1 MSTACFFPQVWDFG
15 FGFPPSASASAFNRA
30 LFTPRRGA
38 LVSTFRGPAGGS
50 ARFQPCSFYPQARRF
65 GFDFAR
71 AGAGGSGALST
82 VLFLPQGAA
91 FRFRF
96 CEGRRGRRGRAFNR
110 ALFTPSCGV
119 SVSILRGRAWAAH
132 AAGLGTDRPRCRGGR
147 QVFARGRQVPGSWR
161 QAGACKRSCAGRTG
175 PVWERIKAAYCRR
188 RGPAGRLCGWRCPA
202 AQFCLAR
209 RRVSGLARESISAW
223 RF

>member
-15 FGFPPSASASAFNRA
+15 FGFPPSARASAFNRA
-30 LFTPRRGA
+30 LFTPSRGA
-38 LVSTFRGPAGGS
+38 LVSTLRGP
-50 ARFQPCSFYPQARRF
+50 
-65 GFDFAR
+65 
-71 AGAGGSGALST
+71 AGGSGALST

-96 CEGRRGRRGRAFNR
+96 CEGRRGRLRGAFNRALFTPKARRFGFDFARAGVGGVGALFNR

-202 AQFCLAR
+202 ARFCLAPADQR
-209 RRVSGLARESISAW
+209 PGARVD
-223 RF
+223 

>member
-1 MSTACFFPQVWDFG
+1 MLFLPQGAALWFRLCEG
-15 FGFPPSASASAFNRA
+15 RRAARRAFNRA
-30 LFTPRRGA
+30 LFTPRRG
-38 LVSTFRGPAGGS
+38 VSVSILRGPARAAPG
-50 ARFQPCSFYPQARRF
+50 AFQPCSFYPKARRF

-71 AGAGGSGALST
+71 AGVGGVGAL
-82 VLFLPQGAA
+82 
-91 FRFRF
+91 
-96 CEGRRGRRGRAFNR
+96 FNR

-202 AQFCLAR
+202 ARFCLSAGR
-209 RRVSGLARESISAW
+209 SAAWRESISAW

>member
-1 MSTACFFPQVWDFG
+1 MFRPARG
-15 FGFPPSASASAFNRA
+15 ASAFNRA
-30 LFTPRRGA
+30 LFTPSRGA
-38 LVSTFRGPAGGS
+38 LVSTLRGPAGGS
-50 ARFQPCSFYPQARRF
+50 GALSTVLFLPQVAAFWFRFCEGRR
-65 GFDFAR
+65 GR
-71 AGAGGSGALST
+71 LRALST

-91 FRFRF
+91 FRFRS

-175 PVWERIKAAYCRR
+175 PVWGKNQ
-188 RGPAGRLCGWRCPA
+188 GGMLPA
-202 AQFCLAR
+202 
-209 RRVSGLARESISAW
+209 
-223 RF
+223 